1 MFSIIWQLLKFLTI
15 DFFYDRKR
23 SHLALFLEKHRQ
35 GRGHEYAPRKRP
47 VTDFYKEFPMTSRE
61 RVLTALRRKQPDR
74 VPWVESTVHNSLV
87 EKLLK
92 RADFE
97 KATVTQLFALP
108 GARFSPAVFEV
119 LALDNLNFSIAPPRF
134 VKSQNFEG
142 MDIILDGLIKDQK
155 DLEKIVLPNP
165 DDDAFYQAARDFVA
179 RFRATDK
186 ALGITTRI
194 GISNTYLSMGI
205 ETFSLQLYDNP
216 EFVFK
221 VMDLFV
227 SWAEKAITRINQLGF
242 DFLIIPEDL
251 AWKQGPMFSPKIF
264 REAFLPRMK
273 RVTEKIQIPWIYHS
287 DGNLMPILDDLL
299 SLGMSGLANIEPN
312 AMDIGALKRNYG
324 GRICLMGNIDL
335 HYTLT
340 QGTPEETEVEVK
352 RRIEEV
358 GPGGGYIL
366 ASANS
371 LTPYCKPENVLAMNR
386 ALLKYG
392 FYPIR

>member
-1 MFSIIWQLLKFLTI
+1 
-15 DFFYDRKR
+15 
-23 SHLALFLEKHRQ
+23 
-35 GRGHEYAPRKRP
+35 
-47 VTDFYKEFPMTSRE
+47 MTSRE
-61 RVLTALRRKQPDR
+61 RVLTALMRKQPDR
-74 VPWVESTVHNSLV
+74 VPWVESTVHNNLV

-97 KATVTQLFALP
+97 KATVTQLFAMP
-108 GARFSPAVFEV
+108 GARFSPAVFEI
-119 LALDNLNFSIAPPRF
+119 LAIDNMNFSIAPPRF
-134 VKSQNFEG
+134 VKSQSFEG
-142 MDIILDGLIKDQK
+142 MDIILDGLIKDEK

-165 DDDAFYQAARDFVA
+165 DDEAFYLPARDFVD
-179 RFRATDK
+179 RFRGTDK
-186 ALGITTRI
+186 ALGVTTRI

-205 ETFSLQLYDNP
+205 ENFSLQLYDNP
-216 EFVFK
+216 DFVFK

-227 SWAEKAITRINQLGF
+227 SWAEKAVTRINELGF

-273 RVTEKIQIPWIYHS
+273 RVTERIKIPWIYHS

-312 AMDIGALKRNYG
+312 AMDIGALKKDYG
-324 GRICLMGNIDL
+324 KRICLMGNIDL

-340 QGTPEETEVEVK
+340 QGTPEETEAEVK
-352 RRIEEV
+352 KRIEEI

-392 FYPIR
+392 FYPTR